1 MEKGRVCVTGAGG
14 YVASWVVKLFL
25 SEGYIVHGTVRDP
38 DNAKNAHLK
47 KLDNAAENLQ
57 LFKAEL
63 LDYDSIYA
71 AIAGCN
77 GVIHVACPVPFP
89 NGPSKE
95 IDIVEPSVTGT
106 QNVLK
111 ACSAARVKRVVV
123 VSSIVTVMMNPN
135 WPQDR
140 VMDENCWSDMEY
152 CKKIENVFGW
162 YCLAKTAAERE
173 ALEYG
178 EKSEL
183 EVVTVCAAWI
193 IGPLLQ
199 PSMNC
204 SSMIFTDLLK
214 GFEEIE
220 NDFRGLIVDVRDIAE
235 ALLLVYEKQKA
246 SGRYICLAHSIGVHD
261 LVEKLRSMYP
271 NYNYPMNYM
280 EAEKELKMSSEKLK
294 RLGWKY
300 RSLEETLADTVGYF
314 QEAGLLDKD

>member
-47 KLDNAAENLQ
+47 KLDRAAENLQ

-77 GVIHVACPVPFP
+77 GVIHVACPVPSP

-95 IDIVEPSVTGT
+95 IDFVEPSVTGT

-123 VSSIVTVMMNPN
+123 VSSIATVMMNPN
-135 WPQDR
+135 LPQDR

-152 CKKIENVFGW
+152 CKTLENAFGW

-183 EVVTVCAAWI
+183 EVVTICPSAVH
-193 IGPLLQ
+193 GPLLQ
-199 PSMNC
+199 PTIN
-204 SSMIFTDLLK
+204 SSMGFILSLLK
-214 GFEEIE
+214 GVDTLKNSVHFV
-220 NDFRGLIVDVRDIAE
+220 VDVRDVADS
-235 ALLLVYEKQKA
+235 LLLAYEKPDA
-246 SGRYICLAHSIGVHD
+246 AGRYICTSHTIRLRD
-261 LVEKLRSMYP
+261 FVEKLRNMYH
-271 NYNYPMNYM
+271 NYNYVKSYIEGEEEQN
-280 EAEKELKMSSEKLK
+280 MSSEKLQS
-294 RLGWKY
+294 LGWKC
-300 RSLEETLADTVGYF
+300 RPLEETLSDSVVYF
-314 QEAGLLDKD
+314 QEAGLVDKL

>member
-38 DNAKNAHLK
+38 
-47 KLDNAAENLQ
+47 
-57 LFKAEL
+57 
-63 LDYDSIYA
+63 
-71 AIAGCN
+71 
-77 GVIHVACPVPFP
+77 
-89 NGPSKE
+89 
-95 IDIVEPSVTGT
+95 EPSVTGT

-123 VSSIVTVMMNPN
+123 VSSIATVMMNPN

-183 EVVTVCAAWI
+183 EVVTVCPAWI

-199 PSMNC
+199 PNMNY

-214 GFEEIE
+214 G
-220 NDFRGLIVDVRDIAE
+220 
-235 ALLLVYEKQKA
+235 Y
-246 SGRYICLAHSIGVHD
+246 SY
-261 LVEKLRSMYP
+261 
-271 NYNYPMNYM
+271 
-280 EAEKELKMSSEKLK
+280 
-294 RLGWKY
+294 
-300 RSLEETLADTVGYF
+300 
-314 QEAGLLDKD
+314 